1 MDQVKD
7 FLKPDIIEISSK
19 SSVYEACK
27 RMKEY
32 NVGSILI
39 TERRAYVGIFTE
51 TDLLKKVVA
60 ENDFAAST
68 VVSKVMTREIFYIDS
83 GASMVAAFLK
93 MQKKNIRHL
102 VVKEGENVAGVL
114 SIKDVANYYVHK
126 FSEA

>member
-1 MDQVKD
+1 MLMGRKFYGSGQG

-93 MQKKNIRHL
+93 MQKKIFVIWWLRKAKMWQVFYL
-102 VVKEGENVAGVL
+102 
-114 SIKDVANYYVHK
+114 
-126 FSEA
+126 